1 MSTTIQQVLNARGVE
16 TTNMKLVVI
25 TNGNFFARVELT
37 RLFQERHKDIAGA
50 VVITGVKAK
59 KSRLRSLM
67 EIWQQSGWRYFLY
80 KSSTYLVFAA
90 AHLLCRGHAFFVPG
104 LARRFSIPVVY
115 AAQVNSP
122 YVVSQVKEWK
132 PDLLISVS
140 CPQRIQRELL
150 SVPTICAIN
159 IHASLLP
166 KYAGIAPNVWVL
178 ANGETL
184 TGTTVHVIEE
194 RFDAGQ
200 IIIQKQLNIAENDTV
215 FSLFFR
221 LNKLGSDALAEAVV
235 NIAQGTVSLT
245 PQDTRKATYYSWP
258 KADTIRGLLRKGRR
272 LCTVSDYR
280 QAIRCVE

>member
-1 MSTTIQQVLNARGVE
+1 
-16 TTNMKLVVI
+16 MKLVVI

-37 RLFQERHKDIAGA
+37 RLFQERHKDIAGV
-50 VVITGVKAK
+50 VVITGIKAR

-90 AHLLCRGHAFFVPG
+90 ARLLYRGHVFFVPG
-104 LARRFSIPVVY
+104 LAKRFSIPVVY

-122 YVVSQVKEWK
+122 YVVSQVEEWK

-150 SVPTICAIN
+150 SIPTVCAIN

-166 KYAGIAPNVWVL
+166 AYAGIAPNVWVL

-184 TGTTVHVIEE
+184 TGTTVHVMKE
-194 RFDAGQ
+194 RFDTGH
-200 IIIQKQLNIAENDTV
+200 IIIQKQMNVAKNETA

-221 LNKLGSDALAEAVV
+221 LNKLGSDALAEAVAKIV
-235 NIAQGTVSLT
+235 QGNASLT
-245 PQDTRKATYYSWP
+245 PQDTSKATYYSWP
-258 KADTIRGLLRKGRR
+258 KTDTIRGLFRRGHR
-272 LCTVSDYR
+272 LCAVSDYR